1 MKATAMRE
9 VEVTL
14 VLSGPEAEAL
24 CELMRRVYVDVDGA
38 VRLSQVGRHTEIP
51 AGFDSK
57 VFTVITNAL
66 EGR

>member
-1 MKATAMRE
+1 MKATAKRE

-14 VLSGPEAEAL
+14 VLSGAEAEAL

-38 VRLSQVGRHTEIP
+38 VRLSNAPRHTEIGG
-51 AGFDSK
+51 GFDSK
-57 VFTVITNAL
+57 VFTVVTNAL